1 MGIPALFRWLST
13 KYPKVTSQCVEEKSS
28 DEDGMFV
35 PVDLTQPNPNGE
47 EFDNLYLDM
56 NGIIHPC
63 CHPED
68 KPAPN
73 TEEEMFIEIFSYI
86 DRILGIIRPR
96 KVLFM
101 AIDGV
106 APRAKMNQQRSR
118 RFRASQEA
126 AELADEEE
134 KLRLE
139 WEAKNGSVQV
149 EGGKKSAFD
158 SNCITPGT
166 PFMANLAVAL
176 RYYVSDRLNREP
188 AWRDVRLKFVI
199 SFSFSFLV
207 SHESTYPSS
216 SLTTYF
222 CATMATVT
230 STPIL
235 KKPTRPFLIAIM

>member
-1 MGIPALFRWLST
+1 MGIPALFRWLSN
-13 KYPKVTSQCVEEKSS
+13 KYPKVTSQCVEEKPR
-28 DEDGMFV
+28 EHNGIII
-35 PVDLTQPNPNGE
+35 PVDYSQPNPNGC

-73 TEEEMFIEIFSYI
+73 SEDEMMVEIFKYI

-96 KVLFM
+96 KVLYM

-126 AELADEEE
+126 AE
-134 KLRLE
+134 K
-139 WEAKNGSVQV
+139 
-149 EGGKKSAFD
+149 GGKKAAFD

-176 RYYVSDRLNREP
+176 RYYISDRLNKDP
-188 AWRDVRLKFVI
+188 AWKDV
-199 SFSFSFLV
+199 SFSICYLLDTQHF
-207 SHESTYPSS
+207 S
-216 SLTTYF
+216 SLSPPNNHHPL
-222 CATMATVT
+222 ANKSIT
-230 STPIL
+230 SNTNLRI
-235 KKPTRPFLIAIM
+235 ISQ